1 MTNDKPVV
9 MMGDEACALG
19 ALAAGCRF
27 FAGYPI
33 TPATEIME
41 YMASHMEDAG
51 GVFVQMEDEIAS
63 MAAVIGASWCGFK
76 SMTATSGPGF
86 SLMQENI
93 GYATMT
99 ETPCVIVDVMRS
111 GPGTG
116 QATKGAQ
123 GDVYQARY
131 GSHGDYEAVAL
142 SPASVQETYDLTIRA
157 FNLSEQF
164 RVPVILLTDGEIGHV
179 REKLVT
185 HVPELLKRK
194 GPDKKSER
202 GFFGYSNNRVAP
214 MPSFGSGLSV
224 HVTGSSHKP
233 DGMRDVVSRKVH
245 EELVWGLCNKIR
257 NNVDKIV
264 EVKEHFTDDA
274 EKVIISFGASARPSL
289 SAVLKAREAGGKVG
303 LLQLKT
309 IWPFAE
315 KEIAKFS
322 DRELLVVEMNT
333 GMMSREVERA
343 VGRPVEKFLK
353 IGGDAPTA
361 SEILGRL
368 DS

>member
-1 MTNDKPVV
+1 
-9 MMGDEACALG
+9 MGDEACAL
-19 ALAAGCRF
+19 AAIAAGCRF

-41 YMASHMEDAG
+41 YMANHLEGAG
-51 GVFVQMEDEIAS
+51 GVFIQMEDEIAS
-63 MAAVIGASWCGFK
+63 MAAIIGASWCGMK

-131 GSHGDYEAVAL
+131 GSHGDYEAIAL

-164 RVPVILLTDGEIGHV
+164 RVPVILLTDGDIGHV
-179 REKLVT
+179 REKFVP
-185 HVPELLKRK
+185 HVPSIVNRK
-194 GPDKKSER
+194 GPEKSVRE
-202 GFFGYSNNRVAP
+202 FFGYSKKKGVAP
-214 MPSFGSGLSV
+214 MPSFGEGLSV
-224 HVTGSSHKP
+224 HVTGSSHKA
-233 DGMRDVVSRKVH
+233 DGMRDVVSREVH
-245 EELVWGLCNKIR
+245 DELVWGLCNKIR
-257 NNVDKIV
+257 DNADKIV

-274 EKVIISFGASARPSL
+274 EKMIISFGASARPSL
-289 SAVLKAREAGGKVG
+289 SAVQKARDAGQKVG
-303 LLQLKT
+303 LLQLLT
-309 IWPFAE
+309 IWPFADR
-315 KEIAKFS
+315 EIARFS

-333 GMMSREVERA
+333 GMVSREVERV
-343 VGRPVEKFLK
+343 VGHPVGTFLK
-353 IGGDAPTA
+353 IGGEAPTA

-368 DS
+368 EK

>member
-1 MTNDKPVV
+1 MNAKPIV

-19 ALAAGCRF
+19 AIAAGCRF

-41 YMASHMEDAG
+41 YMADHLEEAG

-63 MAAVIGASWCGFK
+63 MAAIIGASWCGVK

-99 ETPCVIVDVMRS
+99 ETPCVIADVMRS

-131 GSHGDYEAVAL
+131 GSHGDYEAIAL

-164 RVPVILLTDGEIGHV
+164 RVPVILLTDGDIGHV
-179 REKLVT
+179 REKFVP
-185 HVPELLKRK
+185 HVPDIVNRK
-194 GPDKKSER
+194 GPDKTGRE
-202 GFFGYSNNRVAP
+202 FFGYSKKCGVAP
-214 MPSFGSGLSV
+214 MPAFGSGLSV
-224 HVTGSSHKP
+224 HVTGSSHKA
-233 DGMRDVVSRKVH
+233 DGMRDVVSREVH
-245 EELVWGLCNKIR
+245 DELVWGLCNKIR
-257 NNVDKIV
+257 DNADKIV
-264 EVKEHFTDDA
+264 EVKEHFTGDA

-289 SAVLKAREAGGKVG
+289 SAVQKAREAGCKVG
-303 LLQLKT
+303 LLQLLT
-309 IWPFAE
+309 IWPFADR
-315 KEIAKFS
+315 EIAKFS

-333 GMMSREVERA
+333 GMVSREVERV
-343 VGRPVEKFLK
+343 VGRPVGKFLK
-353 IGGDAPTA
+353 IGGEAPTA

-368 DS
+368 EE